1 MVSSIDIGNNISV
14 ELAQVDDA
22 LNTVTS
28 GAELEFLPLTD
39 FPVSRL
45 APEVIEK
52 LKPIY
57 ELSKLSGD
65 IITRQPHFNR
75 LVQMLATMALIN
87 HHANIEHPGN
97 SKYSAKLNREDC
109 EKHKQAMLKTAYKYD
124 EKELIIP
131 VEENNQQFSNKFR
144 KMWHKV
150 RIFWNFLYLQNYDSS
165 KFYQVSSQPKL
176 VIEPQP
182 NRIEQT
188 VIAIFNRLEALGL
201 IQLPGENT
209 LNVGID
215 GSVHGTNRDNINY
228 YENLYKSNQDNRFR
242 FRIYS
247 GQEIGFPVCSSIEE
261 TIDLYQ
267 FVVATLKKNGVH
279 FTTTSGVHLHVGIK
293 KGETTEEVINHLS
306 NVTAVSVAV
315 SQIMNGILPTTR
327 RNNIYAM
334 PFGDNVN
341 QHIAHY
347 KKHLSKLEYI
357 QKKIDMVKQSVISD
371 SDLLD
376 DKDAAMYEFVLGIAY
391 SIAPVQHEYNY
402 HQIIGI
408 TAKTVQEFARK
419 ASIIVRN
426 PRYTSVN
433 ITPLLQNARIPT
445 YEWRILASCEDA
457 ELQGK
462 FFTFFYR
469 VIESQKKCLMTR
481 LVTDYQSHLDYI
493 CFHFNDGKIMQM
505 ENTLHNWLLFTECD
519 ELFSDSDFAKLNDEA
534 YWKCFDAKNQQYINP
549 ESNKN
554 WADGQFYPAPNI
566 DINQNLT
573 IQELI
578 QLDREKSEYLQ
589 QDLAILRLLNH
600 AFDIN
605 I

>member
-1 MVSSIDIGNNISV
+1 MVSSIDIGKDISI
-14 ELAQVDDA
+14 ELAQVDDILSA
-22 LNTVTS
+22 ITS

-39 FPVSRL
+39 FPISRL
-45 APEVIEK
+45 SPEVIEK
-52 LKPIY
+52 IKPIY
-57 ELSKLSGD
+57 ELSKLSGE
-65 IITRQPHFNR
+65 IISRQPHFNR
-75 LVQMLATMALIN
+75 LVQMLVTVALIN

-97 SKYSAKLNREDC
+97 SKYSAKLNRGDC
-109 EKHKQAMLKTAYKYD
+109 EKHKQAMLKTADKYD
-124 EKELIIP
+124 NKELIAP
-131 VEENNQQFSNKFR
+131 DKEDCQLSNKF
-144 KMWHKV
+144 KALWHKTTK
-150 RIFWNFLYLQNYDSS
+150 FFKFLYLQNRGYC
-165 KFYQVSSQPKL
+165 KFSEASPQPKL
-176 VIEPQP
+176 DIEPQN

-188 VIAIFNRLEALGL
+188 VIAIFDRLEALGL
-201 IQLPGENT
+201 IQLPGESC

-247 GQEIGFPVCSSIEE
+247 GQEIGFPVCNSIEE
-261 TIDLYQ
+261 TIDLYG

-279 FTTTSGVHLHVGIK
+279 FTTTSGVHLHVGIER
-293 KGETTEEVINHLS
+293 GETTEEIINHLS

-315 SQIMNGILPTTR
+315 SQVMNEILPTTR

-341 QHIAHY
+341 EHIGHY
-347 KKHLSKLEYI
+347 KKYLSKLEYI
-357 QKKIDMVKQSVISD
+357 QKKLDMLKQSVISD
-371 SDLLD
+371 PDLLD

-408 TAKTVQEFARK
+408 NAKTVQEFARK

-426 PRYTSVN
+426 PRYTSIN
-433 ITPLLQNARIPT
+433 ITPLLQNPGIPT

-481 LVTDYQSHLDYI
+481 LITDYQSHQDYI

-505 ENTLHNWLLFTECD
+505 ENTLHNWLSFTECD
-519 ELFSDSDFAKLNDEA
+519 ELFSDSDFVKLNDEA
-534 YWKCFDAKNQQYINP
+534 YWKSYDAKNQQYIDS

-554 WADGQFYPAPNI
+554 WADGQFYAAPNI
-566 DINQNLT
+566 EINPNLT
-573 IQELI
+573 LQELI
-578 QLDREKSEYLQ
+578 QLDEEKSEYLK

-600 AFDIN
+600 ALDIEV
-605 I
+605 

>member
-1 MVSSIDIGNNISV
+1 MVSSIDIGNNISS
-14 ELAQVDDA
+14 ELTQVDDVLSA
-22 LNTVTS
+22 VTS

-39 FPVSRL
+39 FPISRL
-45 APEVIEK
+45 TPEVIEK

-57 ELSKLSGD
+57 ELSKLSGE

-75 LVQMLATMALIN
+75 LVQMLVTVALIN
-87 HHANIEHPGN
+87 HHANIEHSGN

-109 EKHKQAMLKTAYKYD
+109 EKHKQAMLKTADKYD
-124 EKELIIP
+124 NKDLIIP
-131 VEENNQQFSNKFR
+131 LQENHQLSNKL
-144 KMWHKV
+144 KV
-150 RIFWNFLYLQNYDSS
+150 LWQKITTFFKFLYLQNHGHS
-165 KFYQVSSQPKL
+165 KFSEVS
-176 VIEPQP
+176 PQP
-182 NRIEQT
+182 QLDNKRIEQT
-188 VIAIFNRLEALGL
+188 ITAIFDRLEALGL
-201 IQLPGENT
+201 IQLSGEST

-247 GQEIGFPVCSSIEE
+247 GQEIGFPVCNSIEQ
-261 TIDLYQ
+261 TIDLYR

-279 FTTTSGVHLHVGIK
+279 FTTTSGVHLHVGIER
-293 KGETTEEVINHLS
+293 GETTEKIINHLS

-315 SQIMNGILPTTR
+315 SQVMNEILPSTR

-341 QHIAHY
+341 EHVAHY
-347 KKHLSKLEYI
+347 KKKLSKLEYI
-357 QKKIDMVKQSVISD
+357 QKKLDMVKQSVISD

-376 DKDAAMYEFVLGIAY
+376 DKDAAMYEFVLGVAY

-419 ASIIVRN
+419 ASIVARN
-426 PRYTSVN
+426 PRYTSIN
-433 ITPLLQNARIPT
+433 ITPLLQNPGIPT

-481 LVTDYQSHLDYI
+481 LITDCQSQQDYI
-493 CFHFNDGKIMQM
+493 CFHFDDGRIMQM
-505 ENTLHNWLLFTECD
+505 ENTLHNWLSFTECD
-519 ELFSDSDFAKLNDEA
+519 QLFNDSDFAKLNDEA
-534 YWKCFDAKNQQYINP
+534 YWKYYDAKNQQYIDP

-554 WADGQFYPAPNI
+554 WADGQFYAAPKL
-566 DINQNLT
+566 DINPNLT
-573 IQELI
+573 LQELI
-578 QLDREKSEYLQ
+578 QLDGEKSEYLK

-600 AFDIN
+600 ALDIDV
-605 I
+605 

>member
-1 MVSSIDIGNNISV
+1 MVSSIDIGNHISI
-14 ELAQVDDA
+14 ELAQVDNVLTA
-22 LNTVTS
+22 VTS

-39 FPVSRL
+39 FPMSRL

-57 ELSKLSGD
+57 ELSKLSGE

-75 LVQMLATMALIN
+75 LVQMLVTVALIN
-87 HHANIEHPGN
+87 HHADIEHPGN
-97 SKYSAKLNREDC
+97 TKYSAKLNREDC

-124 EKELIIP
+124 NKELIIP
-131 VEENNQQFSNKFR
+131 PQAIQLPNQFKALWQKTRKFFN
-144 KMWHKV
+144 
-150 RIFWNFLYLQNYDSS
+150 ILYLHRANSD
-165 KFYQVSSQPKL
+165 FYEVSPPAKL
-176 VIEPQP
+176 DVEPQ
-182 NRIEQT
+182 NNCIEQT
-188 VIAIFNRLEALGL
+188 VLAIFNRLEALGL
-201 IQLPGENT
+201 VQLPGESS

-215 GSVHGTNRDNINY
+215 GSVHGTNRDNINH
-228 YENLYKSNQDNRFR
+228 YENLFKTNQDNRFR

-247 GQEIGFPVCSSIEE
+247 GQEIGFPVCNSIEE
-261 TIDLYQ
+261 TIDLYR
-267 FVVATLKKNGVH
+267 FVVTTLKKNGVH
-279 FTTTSGVHLHVGIK
+279 FTTTSGVHLHVGIE
-293 KGETTEEVINHLS
+293 KGKTTEEVINHLS

-315 SQIMNGILPTTR
+315 SQIINEILPTTR

-341 QHIAHY
+341 EHIAHY

-371 SDLLD
+371 SDLLN
-376 DKDAAMYEFVLGIAY
+376 DKDAAMYEFVLGVAY
-391 SIAPVQHEYNY
+391 GIAPVQHEYNY

-419 ASIIVRN
+419 ASIVARN
-426 PRYTSVN
+426 PRYTSIN
-433 ITPLLQNARIPT
+433 ITPLLQNAGIPT
-445 YEWRILASCEDA
+445 YEWRILASCEDV

-481 LVTDYQSHLDYI
+481 LFTDYQSHQDYI
-493 CFHFNDGKIMQM
+493 CFHLDDGRIMQM
-505 ENTLHNWLLFTECD
+505 ENTLHNWLSFTQCD
-519 ELFSDSDFAKLNDEA
+519 ELFSDSDFAKLNDEP
-534 YWKCFDAKNQQYINP
+534 YWKCYDAKNQQYIDP

-554 WADGQFYPAPNI
+554 WADGQFYPAPKF

-573 IQELI
+573 LQELI
-578 QLDREKSEYLQ
+578 QLDGEKAEYLQ
-589 QDLAILRLLNH
+589 QDLAILRFLNQ
-600 AFDIN
+600 ALN
-605 I
+605 IDV

>member
-1 MVSSIDIGNNISV
+1 MVSSIDIGNDISI
-14 ELAQVDDA
+14 ELTQVDGV
-22 LNTVTS
+22 LSTVTS

-39 FPVSRL
+39 FPIYRL
-45 APEVIEK
+45 QAEVIEK

-57 ELSKLSGD
+57 DLSKIAGE

-75 LVQMLATMALIN
+75 LIQMLVTVALIN

-97 SKYSAKLNREDC
+97 TKYSAKLNREDC
-109 EKHKQAMLKTAYKYD
+109 EKHKQAMLKTACKYD
-124 EKELIIP
+124 NKELIAT
-131 VEENNQQFSNKFR
+131 EESCQDNTRNLKILWQKITKISNSLYC
-144 KMWHKV
+144 HKHS
-150 RIFWNFLYLQNYDSS
+150 NSCC
-165 KFYQVSSQPKL
+165 YQVSLQQEST
-176 VIEPQP
+176 IEPQQ
-182 NRIEQT
+182 NSIEQT
-188 VIAIFNRLEALGL
+188 VIALFNRLEMLGL
-201 IQLPGENT
+201 VQLPGEST

-215 GSVHGTNRDNINY
+215 GSVHGTNRDNINH

-247 GQEIGFPVCSSIEE
+247 GQEIGFPVCNSIEE

-267 FVVATLKKNGVH
+267 FVIATLKKNGVH
-279 FTTTSGVHLHVGIK
+279 FTTTSGVHLHVGIQ
-293 KGETTEEVINHLS
+293 KGERAEEIINHLS

-315 SQIMNGILPTTR
+315 SQIMNEILPPTR

-347 KKHLSKLEYI
+347 KKHISKLEYI

-376 DKDAAMYEFVLGIAY
+376 DKDAAMYEFVLGVAY

-426 PRYTSVN
+426 PRYTSIN
-433 ITPLLQNARIPT
+433 ITPLLQNAGIPT

-469 VIESQKKCLMTR
+469 VIESQNKCLMTR

-493 CFHFNDGKIMQM
+493 CFHFDDGRIMQM
-505 ENTLHNWLLFTECD
+505 ENTLHNWLKFTQCD
-519 ELFSDSDFAKLNDEA
+519 ELFNESDFAKLNNEA
-534 YWKCFDAKNQQYINP
+534 YWKCYDAKNKQYINH
-549 ESNKN
+549 ESNLN
-554 WADGQFYPAPNI
+554 WADGQFYSAPKI
-566 DINQNLT
+566 DINHNLT
-573 IQELI
+573 LQELI
-578 QLDREKSEYLQ
+578 ELDEEKSEYLK
-589 QDLAILRLLNH
+589 QDLAILRFLNH
-600 AFDIN
+600 ALDIDV
-605 I
+605 